1 MGGEKRTIRCT
12 MSAYFS
18 DIVLTSTT
26 TSTSIIVIVSLVAQK
41 EKNRRDL
48 GTILSAH
55 NVGIPN
61 AKRLQL
67 AIGIGPS

>member
-1 MGGEKRTIRCT
+1 M
-12 MSAYFS
+12 
-18 DIVLTSTT
+18 
-26 TSTSIIVIVSLVAQK
+26 VAQK

-61 AKRLQL
+61 GQKASVSNWDRTILMKERRGIRKLVPRKEQKRNPRGSTAEDQK
-67 AIGIGPS
+67 AV